1 MLRPRPASRGMRL
14 SPIPREVGTCV
25 SHDVA
30 VWQRV
35 RDGRQIRE
43 GRGQS
48 HEGGSGLPRPRG
60 GQGARGLPE
69 PGAGMFSYDLATGGL
84 APVPEGA
91 GGPKRRNAR
100 AAGTMLAV
108 SLGDAF
114 LLVSLLL
121 CSGGMMACA
130 SSAGAAR
137 PAVSLST
144 LRGHP
149 TPVAFPSRLSATTT
163 ARPARRSASP
173 ASYSA
178 TRACPSSSAT
188 SPATR

>member
-1 MLRPRPASRGMRL
+1 MRL

-48 HEGGSGLPRPRG
+48 HEGESGLPRPRG

-137 PAVSLST
+137 PTASLST
-144 LRGHP
+144 PQGHP

-173 ASYSA
+173 ASRGA

>member
-1 MLRPRPASRGMRL
+1 MWRPRPASRGMRL

-48 HEGGSGLPRPRG
+48 HEGGIWSTSAAWWTGRAGSTGAGSGDVLLRPGDGR
-60 GQGARGLPE
+60 AR
-69 PGAGMFSYDLATGGL
+69 PGAGERRGAEKAQCPRRGHDARRVSRRRVPTGL
-84 APVPEGA
+84 PPVG
-91 GGPKRRNAR
+91 
-100 AAGTMLAV
+100 
-108 SLGDAF
+108 
-114 LLVSLLL
+114 
-121 CSGGMMACA
+121 SGGMMACA
-130 SSAGAAR
+130 SSAGATR
-137 PAVSLST
+137 PTASLST
-144 LRGHP
+144 PRGHP